1 MSQALPGGL
10 VKKIK
15 LFYWCGLTTLFCNMS
30 SVLLCSVMYCYATCV
45 LLYTVMCTSGISEGS
60 VYQYL
65 HVKTLSELQNDIW
78 NVKGEYPLYYKTHY
92 PFMRNFGEA
101 DGYLSTHPHKVVVV
115 IRNPLDAAFSEY
127 IR

>member
-1 MSQALPGGL
+1 
-10 VKKIK
+10 
-15 LFYWCGLTTLFCNMS
+15 MS
-30 SVLLCSVMYCYATCV
+30 SVLLCSVMYCYVTCV
-45 LLYTVMCTSGISEGS
+45 LFYTVMCTSGISEGS

-78 NVKGEYPLYYKTHY
+78 KEKGEYPLYYKTHY

-101 DGYLSTHPHKVVVV
+101 DEYLSTHPRRVVVV